1 MKLGASVASS
11 IHGHKSVTKASV
23 ILPSQ
28 FADASIVQNFSTAF
42 YDGLYSDNRYRTGKK
57 VEVKAEK
64 VETVSLSIAGGG
76 DYASSVEAGL
86 NLARGISMTK
96 GDSLH
101 PNTFF
106 FQWGTHSHLTV
117 MRCSFDLTKDIV
129 NAPHNILNSISL
141 ARTAQRLAS
150 ESKDGCIT
158 CEILGKAECEERGM
172 GAYLGVSR
180 GSETEPQLIH
190 LVYKPKGEVKKKVGV
205 IGKGLLFVSFAAPI

>member
-1 MKLGASVASS
+1 
-11 IHGHKSVTKASV
+11 
-23 ILPSQ
+23 
-28 FADASIVQNFSTAF
+28 
-42 YDGLYSDNRYRTGKK
+42 
-57 VEVKAEK
+57 
-64 VETVSLSIAGGG
+64 
-76 DYASSVEAGL
+76 
-86 NLARGISMTK
+86 
-96 GDSLH
+96 
-101 PNTFF
+101 
-106 FQWGTHSHLTV
+106 